1 MDDLALTYALSR
13 QVPAMERG
21 FAISTSYGDLIVN
34 SGRLA
39 DRIQAL
45 VKQELQSE
53 LALRERG
60 QVPRGEVQP

>member
-45 VKQELQSE
+45 VKQELQRE